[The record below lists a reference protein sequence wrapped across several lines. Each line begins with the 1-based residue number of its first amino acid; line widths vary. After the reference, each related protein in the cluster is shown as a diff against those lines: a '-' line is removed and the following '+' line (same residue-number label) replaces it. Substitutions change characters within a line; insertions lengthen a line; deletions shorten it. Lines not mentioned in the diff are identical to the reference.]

1 MKPESLVIPL
11 FPLDLVQFP
20 GAITPLH
27 IFEPRY
33 RQMLKD
39 VMAGDKSFGI
49 IFRDSL
55 TLIDSEN
62 LPEGSIGCLIEVA
75 VAQGMAD
82 GRSNIL
88 CLGKERFRLLGYV
101 EGEPYLK
108 AEVELFDDDLDI
120 VDPSDL
126 ADKTR
131 ALFLRLMAAGRKLKN
146 QIETD
151 DESPELP
158 DDAQSLSL
166 IIPAYLEIDN
176 SEKQYMLELTST
188 VERLD
193 YLNSILE
200 NLARDYENRAI
211 TNQFAKS
218 NGHGGK
224 LPKM

>member
-20 GAITPLH
+20 GALTPLH

-62 LPEGSIGCLIEVA
+62 LPEGSIGCMIEVA

-146 QIETD
+146 EIESD
-151 DESPELP
+151 DESPEL
-158 DDAQSLSL
+158 
-166 IIPAYLEIDN
+166 PAYLEIDN

-211 TNQFAKS
+211 TNQFAKL